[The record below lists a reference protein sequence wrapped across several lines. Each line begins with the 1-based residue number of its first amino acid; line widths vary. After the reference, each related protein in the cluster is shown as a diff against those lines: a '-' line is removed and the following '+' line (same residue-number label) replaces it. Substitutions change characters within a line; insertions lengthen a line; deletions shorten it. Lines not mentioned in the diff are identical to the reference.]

1 MTERRKLDE
10 GGMDA
15 LGVWEQGHPSIKSE
29 ERSLVPSRR
38 VTTDSAQALR
48 EEDERLRVRGV
59 LKKIASLDP
68 VEEISCAD
76 KARLTVGLRQ

>member
-1 MTERRKLDE
+1 MTGRRKLYE
-10 GGMDA
+10 GGVDA

-38 VTTDSAQALR
+38 VITDSAQALR

-59 LKKIASLDP
+59 LK
-68 VEEISCAD
+68 
-76 KARLTVGLRQ
+76 RLQALIRSKKLAAPTKRV